1 MSFLAIAT
9 THEASLKLQSES
21 WDHGVN
27 DQCCSGQG
35 RVLWFEMDLNER
47 CIICV
52 ECANVPYM
60 YQCCKYEYRSKWC
73 VDCTSR
79 KVNEWSSE
87 NSQNYFEL
95 ILIGFYSKRVFYILV
110 KKCKTT
116 ILTEEE
122 NRTCIPFLFYL
133 SSQVFVLLSTV
144 DFASQINQ

>member
-95 ILIGFYSKRVFYILV
+95 ILIRFYSKRVFGPAPPKREGSYV
-110 KKCKTT
+110 TRSVSPFVCP
-116 ILTEEE
+116 TEFSYF
-122 NRTCIPFLFYL
+122 PPLDLSDFLHRA
-133 SSQVFVLLSTV
+133 SLL
-144 DFASQINQ
+144 